1 MMMKSA
7 SKKQAGPP
15 HDKNPPAFMNGLVE
29 HNSHYLDGEFVNKHL
44 VVREGV
50 LHKRGSQASNRYDEF
65 YFVLEQRDK
74 NGIGPL
80 LKYGKV
86 GHPVSKFLDLGTS
99 KDLKIKKD
107 DLVLTDLSISLGE
120 LQILSLRA
128 QSIEDRNSWYTALTT
143 NIKSN
148 N

>member
-1 MMMKSA
+1 LYTSKS
-7 SKKQAGPP
+7 SDDYQ
-15 HDKNPPAFMNGLVE
+15 
-29 HNSHYLDGEFVNKHL
+29 YLDGELINRDLIVKQ
-44 VVREGV
+44 GI
-50 LHKRGSQASNRYDEF
+50 LHKRGGDKASSNAVEF